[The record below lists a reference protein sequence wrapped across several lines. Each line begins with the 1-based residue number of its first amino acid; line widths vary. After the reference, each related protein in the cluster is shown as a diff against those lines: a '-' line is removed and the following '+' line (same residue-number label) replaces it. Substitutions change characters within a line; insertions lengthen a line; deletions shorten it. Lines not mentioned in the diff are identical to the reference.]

1 MKVRLTK
8 DKFSVDEAI
17 SLLRVPESGAYVVF
31 LGQVRNENLGR
42 KVEKLIYEAYP
53 EMAEAEMERIRE
65 EALKKF
71 PILDMVIWHRYGE
84 LDVGEDT
91 ILIVASAKHRKEAF
105 RACEWAIDEV
115 KRRVPVW
122 KKEVTPKELSGLR
135 ETRLL
140 GSNFPFF
147 AYFF

>member
-1 MKVRLTK
+1 M
-8 DKFSVDEAI
+8 
-17 SLLRVPESGAYVVF
+17 VF

-84 LDVGEDT
+84 LKVGEDT

-115 KRRVPVW
+115 KHRVPIW
-122 KKEVTPKELSGLR
+122 KKEVTPEGTFWLEGDRAVKE
-135 ETRLL
+135 
-140 GSNFPFF
+140 
-147 AYFF
+147 

>member
-1 MKVRLTK
+1 MKVRLTRE
-8 DKFSVDEAI
+8 KFSVDDAI

-53 EMAEAEMERIRE
+53 EMAEAEMERIRK
-65 EALKKF
+65 EALEKF

-84 LDVGEDT
+84 LEVGEDT

-115 KRRVPVW
+115 KHRVPIW
-122 KKEVTPKELSGLR
+122 KKEVTPEGTFWLEGERAVKG
-135 ETRLL
+135 
-140 GSNFPFF
+140 
-147 AYFF
+147 

>member
-17 SLLRVPESGAYVVF
+17 SQLRVPESGAYVVF

-71 PILDMVIWHRYGE
+71 PILDILIWHRYGE
-84 LDVGEDT
+84 LEVGEDT

-105 RACEWAIDEV
+105 RACEWALDEV

-122 KKEVTPKELSGLR
+122 KKEVTPEGVFWLEGDRAVKE
-135 ETRLL
+135 
-140 GSNFPFF
+140 
-147 AYFF
+147 